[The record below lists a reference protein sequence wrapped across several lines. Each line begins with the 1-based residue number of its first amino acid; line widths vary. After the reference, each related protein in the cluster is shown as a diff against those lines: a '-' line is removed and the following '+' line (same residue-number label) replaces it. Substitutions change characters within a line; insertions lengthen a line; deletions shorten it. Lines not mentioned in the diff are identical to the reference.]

1 MEGDERTHEIRW
13 RDVRRTAR
21 SIVRCA
27 LKARKQT
34 DETGVTRGEKLE
46 KRIGKKDWRRGREE
60 KTGVDIRKP
69 CPDNAASLD

>member
-46 KRIGKKDWRRGREE
+46 KRIGGEE